1 MSSVHMDYNDP
12 QGRRGLTVVRSATPP
27 SAVVAAGFAG
37 GGVAAAAR
45 PNPRGKP
52 IPAIRL
58 IGFSELP
65 RLRMDSTIAGLP
77 EDDGVEGVGVPAAT
91 VAAAA
96 AAPATALSPPSSAK
110 ATFFVLLAALRA
122 LSALPSRTIL
132 RPPSALA
139 MLRSPLAAPESLRC
153 RCAGSG
159 LL

>member
-27 SAVVAAGFAG
+27 SAVVATGFAG

-65 RLRMDSTIAGLP
+65 RLRIDSTIAGLP
-77 EDDGVEGVGVPAAT
+77 EDDGVKGVGVPA
-91 VAAAA
+91 VAA
-96 AAPATALSPPSSAK
+96 AAPATTLSPPSSAK